1 MSDEIKKEEPKEKKH
16 ELKVSISDSEG
27 LRVDAPGNG
36 EIYDTPTC
44 LHLLDMAKDF
54 IKAHNTKMLQ
64 SRIVRSQTSVINR
77 IKGAFGHK

>member
-1 MSDEIKKEEPKEKKH
+1 MADEIKKEEPKEKKF

-36 EIYDTPTC
+36 ELYDVPMC

-54 IKAHNTKMLQ
+54 IKAHNSKIMQ
-64 SRIVRSQTSVINR
+64 GRIIRPNTSAINR
-77 IKGAFGHK
+77 IRGAFGHK